1 VFVCVCVGVDARR
14 GGVRVVSAA
23 AGCREARA
31 ARDWLVFMLGMATW
45 WFFLLPL
52 ILPICVYAFAI
63 FWGYKVMQK
72 SK

>member
-1 VFVCVCVGVDARR
+1 MQTTGIAFACH
-14 GGVRVVSAA
+14 
-23 AGCREARA
+23 
-31 ARDWLVFMLGMATW
+31 LLFMLGMATW